1 MSRPSKGELFVEKLT
16 ANENIAIGI
25 IFNANTG
32 GSNIIRGFV
41 TDDTL
46 SFGTRANYQDLLDMN
61 MADAAEAL
69 TSGLAGKA
77 TKFAA
82 RATGLGGAKFAARA
96 TGLGGAKFAA
106 RATGLGGAKFVQ
118 QTILSWEGSE
128 RPQFTVGMK
137 FVAIRPTDDPRI
149 PAMNLMRR
157 CMPTQGNNSILGG
170 ASSALNSLNGMGDFN
185 IFSGVIDKVGGFIG
199 ATSENLLTAPNGYR
213 SVLGALQ
220 AGQFTRSTSESG
232 VEGTCTVTIG
242 KWFRAL
248 NQILL
253 SADFDISRATLPS
266 GVPLYAEGKITF
278 EPYRM
283 ITDEEFD
290 SYFPVI
296 ANTSDTV
303 YTT

>member
-61 MADAAEAL
+61 MADAIEMVG
-69 TSGLAGKA
+69 S
-77 TKFAA
+77 
-82 RATGLGGAKFAARA
+82 TGLGGAANAVTGGLATKAAKMAARA
-96 TGLGGAKFAA
+96 S
-106 RATGLGGAKFVQ
+106 GLGGAKFVQ

-157 CMPTQGNNSILGG
+157 CMPSTG
-170 ASSALNSLNGMGDFN
+170 ASAPSVVAAAGDMASGIISTVSSALGLGAIDLN
-185 IFSGVIDKVGGFIG
+185 K
-199 ATSENLLTAPNGYR
+199 NLLTAPNGYK
-213 SVLGALQ
+213 SLLGTVEQ
-220 AGQFTRSTSESG
+220 GVFSRNVEQSG

>member
-69 TSGLAGKA
+69 TSGGVGVVLGNTLGGLAGKA
-77 TKFAA
+77 T
-82 RATGLGGAKFAARA
+82 
-96 TGLGGAKFAA
+96 KFAA

-185 IFSGVIDKVGGFIG
+185 ISSGVIDKVGGFIG

-213 SVLGALQ
+213 SVLGTLQ

>member
-69 TSGLAGKA
+69 TSGGVGVVLGSTLGGLAGKA
-77 TKFAA
+77 T
-82 RATGLGGAKFAARA
+82 
-96 TGLGGAKFAA
+96 KFAA

-149 PAMNLMRR
+149 SAMNLMRR
-157 CMPTQGNNSILGG
+157 CMPTQGNNSILWG

-185 IFSGVIDKVGGFIG
+185 ISSGVIDKVGGFIG

>member
-69 TSGLAGKA
+69 TSGGVGAVLGSTLGGLAGKA

-82 RATGLGGAKFAARA
+82 RATGLS
-96 TGLGGAKFAA
+96 
-106 RATGLGGAKFVQ
+106 GAKFVQ

-185 IFSGVIDKVGGFIG
+185 ISSGVIDKVGGFIG

>member
-1 MSRPSKGELFVEKLT
+1 
-16 ANENIAIGI
+16 
-25 IFNANTG
+25 
-32 GSNIIRGFV
+32 
-41 TDDTL
+41 
-46 SFGTRANYQDLLDMN
+46 MN

-69 TSGLAGKA
+69 TSGGVGAVLGSTLGGLAGKA
-77 TKFAA
+77 T
-82 RATGLGGAKFAARA
+82 
-96 TGLGGAKFAA
+96 KFAA

-157 CMPTQGNNSILGG
+157 CMPSTG
-170 ASSALNSLNGMGDFN
+170 ASAPSVVAAAGDMASGIISTVSSALGLGAIDLN
-185 IFSGVIDKVGGFIG
+185 K
-199 ATSENLLTAPNGYR
+199 NLLTAPNGYK
-213 SVLGALQ
+213 SLLGTVEQ
-220 AGQFTRSTSESG
+220 GVFSRNVEQSG

>member
-1 MSRPSKGELFVEKLT
+1 
-16 ANENIAIGI
+16 
-25 IFNANTG
+25 
-32 GSNIIRGFV
+32 
-41 TDDTL
+41 
-46 SFGTRANYQDLLDMN
+46 
-61 MADAAEAL
+61 
-69 TSGLAGKA
+69 
-77 TKFAA
+77 
-82 RATGLGGAKFAARA
+82 
-96 TGLGGAKFAA
+96 
-106 RATGLGGAKFVQ
+106 
-118 QTILSWEGSE
+118 
-128 RPQFTVGMK
+128 
-137 FVAIRPTDDPRI
+137 
-149 PAMNLMRR
+149 MNLMRR

-185 IFSGVIDKVGGFIG
+185 ISSGVIDKVGGFIG

>member
-61 MADAAEAL
+61 MADAVDMMGSTGVGGAANAA
-69 TSGLAGKA
+69 TGGLGAKA
-77 TKFAA
+77 AKFMA
-82 RATGLGGAKFAARA
+82 RASGLGGAKFI
-96 TGLGGAKFAA
+96 
-106 RATGLGGAKFVQ
+106 Q

-157 CMPTQGNNSILGG
+157 CMPSTG
-170 ASSALNSLNGMGDFN
+170 ASAPSLISGAGNIISGAINFVGSAIGMGAVDVN
-185 IFSGVIDKVGGFIG
+185 K
-199 ATSENLLTAPNGYR
+199 NLLTAPNGYK
-213 SVLGALQ
+213 SLLGTVELGRFGRTIEQ
-220 AGQFTRSTSESG
+220 SG

>member
-61 MADAAEAL
+61 MADAIEMVG
-69 TSGLAGKA
+69 S
-77 TKFAA
+77 
-82 RATGLGGAKFAARA
+82 TGLGGAANAVTGGLATKAAKMAARA
-96 TGLGGAKFAA
+96 S
-106 RATGLGGAKFVQ
+106 GLGGAKFVQ

-157 CMPTQGNNSILGG
+157 CMPSTG
-170 ASSALNSLNGMGDFN
+170 ASAPSVVAAAGDMASGIISTVSSALGLGAIDLN
-185 IFSGVIDKVGGFIG
+185 K
-199 ATSENLLTAPNGYR
+199 NLLTAPNGYK
-213 SVLGALQ
+213 SLLGTVEQ
-220 AGQFTRSTSESG
+220 GVFSRNVEQSG

-253 SADFDISRATLPS
+253 SADFDISRATLPN